1 MTTPFQPSGRPRT
14 VAIDERRGLDI
25 QSLVLLAVLLA
36 AGFILN
42 FTAGKAISAV
52 SGGAIAP
59 EFIVSAFCLA
69 ILVIRP
75 TIPQALVIGLISAA
89 VIQIT
94 TSSPGIDFVAEGIAA
109 VAMASIVNVGARTPA
124 RNLVPVVG
132 TFITTFLSGMIF
144 MVVKM
149 ALMGFAGEL
158 AAVMTPVVTVTAVFN
173 AILVGA
179 LYQPVKQSLG
189 LNERRSRI
197 RPTRHLQMPSTEK
210 GAL

>member
-36 AGFILN
+36 AGLILN

-69 ILVIRP
+69 ILIIRP

-124 RNLVPVVG
+124 RNLVPVAG
-132 TFITTFLSGMIF
+132 TFVTTFLSGMIF
-144 MVVKM
+144 MVIKM

-189 LNERRSRI
+189 LNE
-197 RPTRHLQMPSTEK
+197 
-210 GAL
+210 

>member
-109 VAMASIVNVGARTPA
+109 VAMASIVSVGARTPA

-189 LNERRSRI
+189 LNE
-197 RPTRHLQMPSTEK
+197 
-210 GAL
+210 

>member
-124 RNLVPVVG
+124 RNLVPVVD

-149 ALMGFAGEL
+149 TLMGFAGEL

-189 LNERRSRI
+189 LNE
-197 RPTRHLQMPSTEK
+197 
-210 GAL
+210 

>member
-158 AAVMTPVVTVTAVFN
+158 TAVMTPVVTVTAVFN

-189 LNERRSRI
+189 LNE
-197 RPTRHLQMPSTEK
+197 
-210 GAL
+210 

>member
-75 TIPQALVIGLISAA
+75 TIPQALAIGLISAA

-132 TFITTFLSGMIF
+132 TFITPFLSGMIF
-144 MVVKM
+144 MVIKM

-189 LNERRSRI
+189 LNE
-197 RPTRHLQMPSTEK
+197 
-210 GAL
+210 

>member
-69 ILVIRP
+69 IPVIRP

-109 VAMASIVNVGARTPA
+109 VAHGVDRERRRAHARAQPGARGRHLHHHIPL
-124 RNLVPVVG
+124 RNDLHG
-132 TFITTFLSGMIF
+132 GQDG
-144 MVVKM
+144 
-149 ALMGFAGEL
+149 AHGFAGEL
-158 AAVMTPVVTVTAVFN
+158 AAVMTPGRNGHGQGLST

-189 LNERRSRI
+189 LNE
-197 RPTRHLQMPSTEK
+197 
-210 GAL
+210 

>member
-94 TSSPGIDFVAEGIAA
+94 TSSPGIDLVAEGIAA

-189 LNERRSRI
+189 LNE
-197 RPTRHLQMPSTEK
+197 
-210 GAL
+210 

>member
-94 TSSPGIDFVAEGIAA
+94 TSSPGIDFVAEGIAT

-144 MVVKM
+144 MVIKM

-189 LNERRSRI
+189 LNE
-197 RPTRHLQMPSTEK
+197 
-210 GAL
+210 

>member
-14 VAIDERRGLDI
+14 VAIDERRGLNI

-89 VIQIT
+89 VVQIT

-109 VAMASIVNVGARTPA
+109 VAMASIVNVGARTPV

-144 MVVKM
+144 MVIKM

-189 LNERRSRI
+189 LNE
-197 RPTRHLQMPSTEK
+197 
-210 GAL
+210 

>member
-149 ALMGFAGEL
+149 TLMGFAGEL

-179 LYQPVKQSLG
+179 LYQPVRQSLG
-189 LNERRSRI
+189 LNE
-197 RPTRHLQMPSTEK
+197 
-210 GAL
+210 

>member
-42 FTAGKAISAV
+42 FTAGKAISAI

-149 ALMGFAGEL
+149 TLMGFAGEL

-189 LNERRSRI
+189 LNE
-197 RPTRHLQMPSTEK
+197 
-210 GAL
+210 

>member
-94 TSSPGIDFVAEGIAA
+94 TSSPGIDFVAE
-109 VAMASIVNVGARTPA
+109 RTPA

-189 LNERRSRI
+189 LNE
-197 RPTRHLQMPSTEK
+197 
-210 GAL
+210 

>member
-1 MTTPFQPSGRPRT
+1 MTAPFQPSGRPRT

-75 TIPQALVIGLISAA
+75 TTPQALVIGLISAA

-124 RNLVPVVG
+124 RSLVPVVG
-132 TFITTFLSGMIF
+132 TFVTTFLSGMIF
-144 MVVKM
+144 MVIKM

-189 LNERRSRI
+189 LNE
-197 RPTRHLQMPSTEK
+197 
-210 GAL
+210 

>member
-59 EFIVSAFCLA
+59 EFIVSAFCLS

-158 AAVMTPVVTVTAVFN
+158 AAVMTPVVTVTAIFN

-189 LNERRSRI
+189 LNE
-197 RPTRHLQMPSTEK
+197 
-210 GAL
+210 

>member
-94 TSSPGIDFVAEGIAA
+94 TSSPGIDFVAAGIAA
-109 VAMASIVNVGARTPA
+109 VAMASIVNVGARPPA
-124 RNLVPVVG
+124 RHLVPVIG

-189 LNERRSRI
+189 LNE
-197 RPTRHLQMPSTEK
+197 
-210 GAL
+210 

>member
-1 MTTPFQPSGRPRT
+1 MTGPFQPSGRPRT
-14 VAIDERRGLDI
+14 VVVDERRGLGI
-25 QSLVLLAVLLA
+25 QNLVLLAVLLA

-59 EFIVSAFCLA
+59 EFIISTFCLA
-69 ILVIRP
+69 ILIIRP

-109 VAMASIVNVGARTPA
+109 MSMAAIADIGSRTPA
-124 RNLVPVVG
+124 RGLVPVVG
-132 TFITTFLSGMIF
+132 TFITTFLSGMVF
-144 MVVKM
+144 MVIKM

-158 AAVMTPVVTVTAVFN
+158 AAVMTPVVTLTAAFN
-173 AILVGA
+173 AVLVGA
-179 LYQPVKQSLG
+179 LYQPVKRSLG
-189 LNERRSRI
+189 LNE
-197 RPTRHLQMPSTEK
+197 
-210 GAL
+210 

>member
-75 TIPQALVIGLISAA
+75 TIPQALAIGLISAA

-144 MVVKM
+144 MVIKM

-189 LNERRSRI
+189 LNE
-197 RPTRHLQMPSTEK
+197 
-210 GAL
+210 

>member
-109 VAMASIVNVGARTPA
+109 VAMASIVNVGARTPV

-144 MVVKM
+144 MVIKM

-158 AAVMTPVVTVTAVFN
+158 AAVMTPVVTVAAVFN

-189 LNERRSRI
+189 LNE
-197 RPTRHLQMPSTEK
+197 
-210 GAL
+210 

>member
-124 RNLVPVVG
+124 RNLVPVVD

-144 MVVKM
+144 MVIKM

-189 LNERRSRI
+189 LNE
-197 RPTRHLQMPSTEK
+197 
-210 GAL
+210 

>member
-1 MTTPFQPSGRPRT
+1 MNTPFQPSGRPRT
-14 VAIDERRGLDI
+14 VAIDERRCLDI

-42 FTAGKAISAV
+42 FTAGKVISAV

-144 MVVKM
+144 MVIKM

-189 LNERRSRI
+189 LNE
-197 RPTRHLQMPSTEK
+197 
-210 GAL
+210 

>member
-132 TFITTFLSGMIF
+132 TFMIF

-189 LNERRSRI
+189 LNE
-197 RPTRHLQMPSTEK
+197 
-210 GAL
+210 

>member
-109 VAMASIVNVGARTPA
+109 VAMASIVNVGTRTPA

-132 TFITTFLSGMIF
+132 TFITTFLSGMVF
-144 MVVKM
+144 MVIKM

-189 LNERRSRI
+189 LNE
-197 RPTRHLQMPSTEK
+197 
-210 GAL
+210 

>member
-94 TSSPGIDFVAEGIAA
+94 TSSPGIDVVAEGIAA

-173 AILVGA
+173 AVLVGA

-189 LNERRSRI
+189 LNE
-197 RPTRHLQMPSTEK
+197 
-210 GAL
+210 

>member
-69 ILVIRP
+69 ILVILP

-189 LNERRSRI
+189 LNE
-197 RPTRHLQMPSTEK
+197 
-210 GAL
+210 

>member
-109 VAMASIVNVGARTPA
+109 VAMASIVNVA

-144 MVVKM
+144 MVIKM

-189 LNERRSRI
+189 LNE
-197 RPTRHLQMPSTEK
+197 
-210 GAL
+210 

>member
-109 VAMASIVNVGARTPA
+109 VAMASIVNVGACTPA

-144 MVVKM
+144 MVIKM

-189 LNERRSRI
+189 LNE
-197 RPTRHLQMPSTEK
+197 
-210 GAL
+210 

>member
-109 VAMASIVNVGARTPA
+109 VAMASIVNVGARMPA

-132 TFITTFLSGMIF
+132 TFTTTFLSGMIF
-144 MVVKM
+144 MVIKM

-189 LNERRSRI
+189 LNE
-197 RPTRHLQMPSTEK
+197 
-210 GAL
+210 

>member
-109 VAMASIVNVGARTPA
+109 VAMASIVNVGARTPV

-144 MVVKM
+144 MVIKM

-189 LNERRSRI
+189 LNE
-197 RPTRHLQMPSTEK
+197 
-210 GAL
+210 

>member
-1 MTTPFQPSGRPRT
+1 MTTPFQPSGRLRT

-189 LNERRSRI
+189 LNE
-197 RPTRHLQMPSTEK
+197 
-210 GAL
+210 